1 MIRKSREPAFL
12 CVQGLFICP
21 RPLYSFS
28 LSPLPWLSSAVSNLH
43 EPLGSCRPIAALVWQ
58 CLRSDMRRSHT
69 LVSDVITAWLSPF
82 GFRGGEMT
90 AARKSLVLQSVT
102 LRKDHRMRAENDQD
116 RGFDSSHLHVCNFN
130 TLTDPLFPVRACMH
144 ILACL
149 PAMFAECAECALVR
163 VVCCFFFSFVSAYV
177 TTRCTSASPTCRD
190 FCVDRAGAVCF
201 GAALS
206 VGR

>member
-1 MIRKSREPAFL
+1 MILIRKSREPTFL

-28 LSPLPWLSSAVSNLH
+28 LSPLPWLSSAVSNLR
-43 EPLGSCRPIAALVWQ
+43 EPLGSCRPLAALVWQ

-69 LVSDVITAWLSPF
+69 LVSDVITACLSPF
-82 GFRGGEMT
+82 GFRGSGMT
-90 AARKSLVLQSVT
+90 AARKSLVLQPVSNPPERPSHPSV
-102 LRKDHRMRAENDQD
+102 KGWRMCERAENGQD

-149 PAMFAECAECALVR
+149 PACRVCRVCGVCACACGVLI
-163 VVCCFFFSFVSAYV
+163 FFFFWVCVGVRDDQVHVGVSHLQ
-177 TTRCTSASPTCRD
+177 RFLC
-190 FCVDRAGAVCF
+190 
-201 GAALS
+201 
-206 VGR
+206 